1 MDHDQLFKASAA
13 GLAVAA
19 LTTVPAVS
27 AIVSQIR
34 SRAPKDNFYEDQDG
48 VATPESIAAFSN
60 KASKFAVTF
69 FATSTAA
76 LSIALA
82 VLNTT
87 DSSHGNLFLS
97 TWLTTGA
104 WVSLSIR
111 QTCPPGSLITL
122 RLSCPQCTNPGAF
135 PYR

>member
-1 MDHDQLFKASAA
+1 MDTDQLFKASAA
-13 GLAVAA
+13 GLAVTA
-19 LTTVPAVS
+19 LATVPAVS
-27 AIVSQIR
+27 AIASQIR
-34 SRAPKDNFYEDQDG
+34 SRAPKDNFYEDKDG

-69 FATSTAA
+69 LAASTAA

-87 DSSHGNLFLS
+87 GPSHGSLFLT

-104 WVSLSIR
+104 WVSFLS
-111 QTCPPGSLITL
+111 PSNGLA
-122 RLSCPQCTNPGAF
+122 QCS
-135 PYR
+135 RD

>member
-1 MDHDQLFKASAA
+1 MDHDQLFTASAA
-13 GLAVAA
+13 GLAAVA
-19 LTTVPAVS
+19 LTTVPAVT

-34 SRAPKDNFYEDQDG
+34 SRAPKDNFYEDHDG

-69 FATSTAA
+69 FAASTAA

-87 DSSHGNLFLS
+87 DPSHGNLFLS

-104 WVSLSIR
+104 WVSLSMPRIYPFSD
-111 QTCPPGSLITL
+111 CL
-122 RLSCPQCTNPGAF
+122 GALKF
-135 PYR
+135 HDV